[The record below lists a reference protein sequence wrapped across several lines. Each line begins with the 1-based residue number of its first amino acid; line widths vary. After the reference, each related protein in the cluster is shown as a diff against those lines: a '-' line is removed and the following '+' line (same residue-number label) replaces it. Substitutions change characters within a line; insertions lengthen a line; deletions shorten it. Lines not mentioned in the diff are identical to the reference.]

1 VTRST
6 RGRRA
11 EVAEVTASVQAAI
24 AAGQF
29 VPGELL
35 PIPQLVRHFGVSAYP
50 MVRSLLTL
58 VADGYLIIVRDQP
71 RQAGGVA
78 PAPPETVSVR
88 ATCPNCCGVLSAA
101 LTLSAGAR

>member
-11 EVAEVTASVQAAI
+11 EVAEVTASIQAAI
-24 AAGQF
+24 ATGQF

-58 VADGYLIIVRDQP
+58 
-71 RQAGGVA
+71 
-78 PAPPETVSVR
+78 
-88 ATCPNCCGVLSAA
+88 
-101 LTLSAGAR
+101 SAGLGHPYQPEGFRCTP